1 VIIGLQNR
9 QLDSH
14 DPVSGEIISK
24 KATDLDQITESTFRG
39 YLLDGLKLEG
49 K

>member
-1 VIIGLQNR
+1 VPGNVNSFN
-9 QLDSH
+9 SH
-14 DPVSGEIISK
+14 DPVSGEIISR